1 MATRPPARKRTPKVV
16 ALPVV
21 ARGPVPPRPLGP
33 EGTALWDRI
42 WGLGHRWISAAT
54 DLDQVTIL
62 CETVDERS
70 ALRDLVV
77 DEGNWRDRNSLR
89 ALDDQVVRMLGSL
102 GLNPVERAKLNA
114 GDAPRGRLAELR
126 AARGKD

>member
-1 MATRPPARKRTPKVV
+1 VPPARKAHQRLSKV
-16 ALPVV
+16 AG
-21 ARGPVPPRPLGP
+21 ARDTIAGFGRGKFSLLDLV
-33 EGTALWDRI
+33 D
-42 WGLGHRWISAAT
+42 AT
-54 DLDQVTIL
+54 LEITG
-62 CETVDERS
+62 RS

-102 GLNPVERAKLNA
+102 GLNPVEPAKLNA